1 MPESGGWGTLTVGR
15 LALREVFK
23 VSESGGEK
31 RTLSVSGQEASPPLT
46 RQQLVDRH
54 DDLLALEGSV
64 LPVTF
69 EDKPE
74 RNGFYLVTGV
84 SADLTEWKGDA
95 LTSDWKLDLTRAGT
109 ENETDLQSRL
119 TGAVRQN
126 DFSLTGERWHAPPI
140 GHYGYF
146 TGSTAPSVLTRT
158 GEDGAITVYRGVPT
172 NVSPRWG
179 CSPSA
184 YMAGRVRFTTSTGRE
199 VTGTDRLLAATGWS
213 LSNGLVTV
221 GPSGSGSTLEVQ
233 SYAGGSWRSKQ
244 WDVTAGSLITS
255 WDSASLLHNQPEH
268 IIVRLMKSTAP
279 GRVTLDLGLR
289 RGSRVVEGFLKTGAS
304 GTLSVSRPTA
314 EGYSSTASSGY
325 LTAAG
330 DDSYGNA
337 WVAGS
342 ARTFTAHANGGI
354 SRASTT
360 SLDFFLGLVGGQTV
374 LNTNPYFETNVSGW
388 VGSGGAIAQST
399 DFAHEGT
406 ASLKFTPDGVTA
418 TPLVSMTAT
427 GSPAVTVGQSYTGT
441 GWLYSPAGHST
452 VNLAID
458 WLDGSNVNL
467 LTSQGTVSALGAG
480 VWTFYSV
487 TATAPASTAKA
498 SLKVR
503 MPGTPA
509 SSVLLYA
516 DEMKFRAS
524 VPSGDS
530 ATDLRN
536 QYIASMPE
544 AIYPVRR

>member
-23 VSESGGEK
+23 VSEAGGEK

-158 GEDGAITVYRGVPT
+158 GADGAITVYRGVPA

-199 VTGTDRLLAATGWS
+199 VTGTDRLLASTGWS
-213 LSNGLVTV
+213 LSNGLVSV
-221 GPSGSGSTLEVQ
+221 GPGTGATLDVQ
-233 SYAGGSWRSKQ
+233 SYAGGAWRTKQ
-244 WDVTAGSLITS
+244 WNVTAGSILVD
-255 WDSASLLHNQPEH
+255 WESASLLRNEPEH
-268 IIVRLMKSTAP
+268 VVVRLVKSTVP

-289 RGSRVVEGFLKTGAS
+289 RGSRLIEGYLKAGAS
-304 GTLSVSRPTA
+304 STLSVSLVTA
-314 EGYSSTASSGY
+314 EGFTATAASGY
-325 LTAAG
+325 LTASG
-330 DDSYGNA
+330 DDPDGNA
-337 WVAGS
+337 FLAGS
-342 ARTFTAHANGGI
+342 ARTFTGHADGGVTR
-354 SRASTT
+354 SSTT
-360 SLDFFLGLVGGQTV
+360 SLDFFLGLVGGQPV
-374 LNTNPYFETNVSGW
+374 LNANPYFETDASGW
-388 VGSGGAIAQST
+388 TATGGTGGRST
-399 DFAHEGT
+399 DFAHQGT
-406 ASLKFTPDGVTA
+406 ASYKLTPDGATA
-418 TPLVSMTAT
+418 TPLMAMTAT
-427 GSPAVTVGQSYTGT
+427 GSPAVTVGQSYTGS
-441 GWLYSPAGHST
+441 GWLYSPAGHGT

-458 WLDGSNVNL
+458 WLDGSNANL

-480 VWTFYSV
+480 LWTFYTV
-487 TATAPASTAKA
+487 TATAPLNAVKA
-498 SLKVR
+498 SLKAR

-509 SSVLLYA
+509 SSVVLYA
-516 DEMKFRAS
+516 DEMKLRTT
-524 VPSGDS
+524 VPSGEA

-544 AIYPVRR
+544 AVYPVRR

>member
-15 LALREVFK
+15 LALREVFQ

-54 DDLLALEGSV
+54 DDLLALEGAV

-74 RNGFYLVTGV
+74 RNGYYLVTGAT
-84 SADLTEWKGDA
+84 ADLTEWKDEV

-119 TGAVRQN
+119 TGAARQN

-158 GEDGAITVYRGVPT
+158 GADGAITVYRGIPA

-184 YMAGRVRFTTSTGRE
+184 YMAGRVRFTTNTGRE

-213 LSNGLVTV
+213 LGNGLVSV
-221 GPSGSGSTLEVQ
+221 GPGSGTTLAVQ
-233 SYAGGSWRSKQ
+233 SYAGSSWFTKQ
-244 WDVTAGSLITS
+244 WNVTADSVLTG
-255 WDSASLLHNQPEH
+255 WDSASLLHNEPEH
-268 IIVRLMKSTAP
+268 VVVRLMKSSVP
-279 GRVTLDLGLR
+279 GRVTLDLSLR
-289 RGSRVVEGFLKTGAS
+289 RGSRVIEGFLKTGAS
-304 GTLSVSRPTA
+304 STLSVSLATPEGPT
-314 EGYSSTASSGY
+314 STVSSGY
-325 LTAAG
+325 VTAASE
-330 DDSYGNA
+330 DADGNA
-337 WVAGS
+337 FLAGS
-342 ARTFTAHANGGI
+342 ARTFTGHADGGGTR
-354 SRASTT
+354 SSTT
-360 SLDFFLGLVGGQTV
+360 SLDFFLGLVGGQPV
-374 LNTNPYFETNVSGW
+374 LNPNPYFETNVSGW
-388 VGSGGAIAQST
+388 QAVGCTIAQST
-399 DFAHEGT
+399 DFAHQGT
-406 ASLKFTPDGVTA
+406 ASMKLTPDGVTA
-418 TPLVSMTAT
+418 TPLSAMTTIQAAPVPGGVSHW
-427 GSPAVTVGQSYTGT
+427 GT
-441 GWLYSPAGHST
+441 GWLYSPVGHPT

-458 WLDGSNVNL
+458 WLNASNTLL
-467 LTSQGTVSALGAG
+467 LTTQGTISDLPAGAWTFFTVSA
-480 VWTFYSV
+480 TSPFS
-487 TATAPASTAKA
+487 ATKA
-498 SLKVR
+498 CLKVR

-509 SSVLLYA
+509 SSVVLYA
-516 DEMKFRAS
+516 DEMKIRATP
-524 VPSGDS
+524 PSGEA

-544 AIYPVRR
+544 AVYPVRR